1 MCVGAVVGV
10 AVGVKVGVMV
20 GASVGASEE
29 PLRVKSAELLEPV
42 VNVKGPATESPSAD
56 NRVHD
61 APFHPSPKLSSMLSV
76 WEPEVRESVG
86 FSDEK

>member
-1 MCVGAVVGV
+1 MMLECAGEGNGESSGQPVEV
-10 AVGVKVGVMV
+10 
-20 GASVGASEE
+20 SEE

-42 VNVKGPATESPSAD
+42 VNVKGPATESPPAD